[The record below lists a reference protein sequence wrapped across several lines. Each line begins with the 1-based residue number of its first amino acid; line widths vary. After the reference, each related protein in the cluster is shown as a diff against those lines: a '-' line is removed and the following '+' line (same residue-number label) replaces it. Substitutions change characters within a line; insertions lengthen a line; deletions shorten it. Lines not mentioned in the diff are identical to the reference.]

1 LKDFWK
7 NMLAIYGQ
15 PWYNRQTERDTVRC
29 PINPLQ
35 KEFTMHSFEYN
46 TREALIQGLSIQAGK
61 LFADLYSNGSALE
74 SETALEAY
82 KSLRRLLPT
91 EQYGEGRHIGATAAH
106 KATQG
111 VC

>member
-1 LKDFWK
+1 
-7 NMLAIYGQ
+7 
-15 PWYNRQTERDTVRC
+15 
-29 PINPLQ
+29 
-35 KEFTMHSFEYN
+35 MHSFEYN

-61 LFADLYSNGSALE
+61 LFADLYSNGSAME

-111 VC
+111 IA